1 VFSELGLR
9 RPDSTAID
17 VAKLAASVTGSA
29 RAARTTRLVL
39 GTAVGGVISAAVALT
54 DPAVVIIGG
63 TWGTN
68 PLVLEAVRA
77 ARERLARPVAIR
89 PALVTGDAP
98 LAGARTHAVHELQ
111 SAITQYRTTLQ
122 R

>member
-1 VFSELGLR
+1 M
-9 RPDSTAID
+9 
-17 VAKLAASVTGSA
+17 KLAASVAGSA

-39 GTAVGGVISAAVALT
+39 GTVVGGVISAAVALT
-54 DPAVVIIGG
+54 DPVVVIIGG

-68 PLVLEAVRA
+68 PLVLEAARA

-89 PALVTGDAP
+89 PALVTDDAP
-98 LAGARTHAVHELQ
+98 LAGARAHAIHELQ
-111 SAITQYRTTLQ
+111 SAIIQYRTMSQ